1 MIIESLIRI
10 NDLRICR
17 TNTTGTVDVNKLPFF
32 TFLYIIKMST
42 KTVQSVQSANGP
54 TQVSNY
60 ITAKLLR
67 MEELLQNGRIL

>member
-1 MIIESLIRI
+1 MIIESLIKI

-54 TQVSNY
+54 S
-60 ITAKLLR
+60 
-67 MEELLQNGRIL
+67 E